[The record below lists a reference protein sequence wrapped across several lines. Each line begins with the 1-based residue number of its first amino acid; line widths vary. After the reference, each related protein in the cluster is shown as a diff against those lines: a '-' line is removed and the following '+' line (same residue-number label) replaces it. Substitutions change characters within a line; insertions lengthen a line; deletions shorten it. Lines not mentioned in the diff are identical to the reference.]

1 MSSTLS
7 EIMNEVSPPPLEQ
20 SVNKASWFSSLP
32 IWLLLIGIVALA
44 IYLVPHILDT
54 VSLPAKIT
62 EEEIEKVINVA
73 KPSPNPTLTST
84 PVLGAA
90 TSHEMND
97 DKHDN
102 ILDKKGYC
110 YIGTDRGIR
119 SCIDVAPG
127 DKCMSGQ
134 IFPRRDICVNPN
146 LRL

>member
-7 EIMNEVSPPPLEQ
+7 EIMNEVSPPPLEK
-20 SVNKASWFSSLP
+20 SVHKASWFSSLP

-44 IYLVPHILDT
+44 IYLIPHILDA

-73 KPSPNPTLTST
+73 KPSPNPTLTSQQ
-84 PVLGAA
+84 
-90 TSHEMND
+90 MND
-97 DKHDN
+97 DDDDDDEHDN